1 MKSLIELRKTLKQ
14 KVLGQDK
21 SIDKFCTIYYKY
33 LIKKYAP
40 DFACEF
46 NSSTICLFIGNSGV
60 GKTYLVREAAKIF
73 NIPIIELNSKAICQE
88 GWSGKSF
95 LNLIEEECIKL
106 NSSIQKIDFNRIIIF
121 IDEFDKFVTPIYSS
135 GSENISRTLQST
147 ILKYVEGMNVNF
159 KELKIQVNTKE
170 WMFVF
175 AGAFQDLKIKKNQ
188 SIGFNQSKQSEEIL
202 LKDLENYGMLPE
214 LLGRIQEIIEFDEV
228 TRKTYTKILNS
239 EFFVLN
245 QWIELLRRLDI
256 KFLVPKED
264 LIDKAIQSDLGI
276 RGLIQEVEYLITQ
289 QILKNAELID
299 LNKFSRTESLKEER
313 KSILDLKKAQLIE
326 NLIIESRKVLEKLSI
341 TRLEELDIN
350 PVVDDNYDN

>member
-121 IDEFDKFVTPIYSS
+121 IDEFDKFVTPIYS
-135 GSENISRTLQST
+135 
-147 ILKYVEGMNVNF
+147 
-159 KELKIQVNTKE
+159 
-170 WMFVF
+170 
-175 AGAFQDLKIKKNQ
+175 
-188 SIGFNQSKQSEEIL
+188 
-202 LKDLENYGMLPE
+202 
-214 LLGRIQEIIEFDEV
+214 
-228 TRKTYTKILNS
+228 
-239 EFFVLN
+239 
-245 QWIELLRRLDI
+245 
-256 KFLVPKED
+256 
-264 LIDKAIQSDLGI
+264 
-276 RGLIQEVEYLITQ
+276 
-289 QILKNAELID
+289 
-299 LNKFSRTESLKEER
+299 
-313 KSILDLKKAQLIE
+313 
-326 NLIIESRKVLEKLSI
+326 
-341 TRLEELDIN
+341 
-350 PVVDDNYDN
+350 

>member
-1 MKSLIELRKTLKQ
+1 
-14 KVLGQDK
+14 
-21 SIDKFCTIYYKY
+21 
-33 LIKKYAP
+33 
-40 DFACEF
+40 
-46 NSSTICLFIGNSGV
+46 
-60 GKTYLVREAAKIF
+60 
-73 NIPIIELNSKAICQE
+73 
-88 GWSGKSF
+88 
-95 LNLIEEECIKL
+95 
-106 NSSIQKIDFNRIIIF
+106 
-121 IDEFDKFVTPIYSS
+121 
-135 GSENISRTLQST
+135 
-147 ILKYVEGMNVNF
+147 MNVNF